1 MNKKLNIFV
10 IALLACLG
18 FAVTSCDDDD
28 DNKLSKAT
36 MTSATY
42 LDFDAENAQTAII
55 TVYADAAWSV
65 VEASDWVAV
74 EPAAGVGVTEVRISV
89 GDNYRDGAPDNP
101 RKAKV
106 VFKGATLESMSIV
119 EVRQDGDKFRD
130 LPVIKAAEAEALADE
145 KMSKIENLVVTGKI
159 GEDAVATDG
168 TANIFITYVADGGL
182 DMIAPGDVITLEG
195 TKMTDARKLPYFTAD
210 RVTMTDRVSEVTY
223 PEATDITAQLDSY
236 TASTYTYVMAT
247 GILDGT
253 TLVVDE
259 ATNTL
264 SVVGSGPSVDMNA
277 LSGHKV
283 TVKGYYAG
291 TAAPIVRFFAME
303 AEDLG
308 IFEVVYFADDFE
320 WFEPWSSQTPA
331 GDTIGSNDSDATA
344 QQLGTNKVDDVS
356 TYDALLE
363 RGYDIIAT
371 HHPDK
376 SERKPQAQ
384 TYIQRNYLKFG
395 LTGYQ
400 SGIVLPKIEGVPS
413 GAHLLL
419 TFDTCT
425 QRQGSGVFDDTE
437 LVVIVETGTARS
449 EFEFPVPHPEKDGAY
464 KWAKAEV
471 DLEGVTVT
479 PDTKITIRNA
489 DSQWPSSKAL
499 RWYLD
504 NLKLKEK

>member
-10 IALLACLG
+10 IALMACLG
-18 FAVTSCDDDD
+18 FAVTSCDDD

-42 LDFDAENAQTAII
+42 LDFDAENAQSAII
-55 TVYADAAWSV
+55 TVYADVAWSV
-65 VEASDWVAV
+65 VEVPDWVAV

-89 GDNYRDGAPDNP
+89 SDNYRDGAPDNP

-106 VFKGATLESMSIV
+106 VFKGANLESMSSV
-119 EVRQDGDKFRD
+119 EVRQAGDKFRD
-130 LPVIKAAEAEALADE
+130 LPVVNAAEAEALADE
-145 KMSKIENLVVTGKI
+145 TMSKIENLVAMGKI
-159 GEDAVATDG
+159 GEDIVATDG
-168 TANIFITYVADGGL
+168 NANIYITYVADGGL
-182 DMIAPGDVITLEG
+182 DMVTPGDVITLEG
-195 TKMTDARKLPYFTAD
+195 TKMTDGRSMPYFTAD
-210 RVTMTDRVSEVTY
+210 RVTMTDHVSEVTY
-223 PEATDITAQLDSY
+223 PEATDITAQVDSY
-236 TASTYTYVMAT
+236 SAKTYTYVMAT

-253 TLVVDE
+253 TLVVDG
-259 ATNTL
+259 ATNTI
-264 SVVGSGPSVDMNA
+264 SVVGAGPDVDMDA

-283 TVKGYYAG
+283 TLKGYYAG
-291 TAAPIVRFFAME
+291 TASPIVRFFAME

-308 IFEVVYFADDFE
+308 LFETVYFSDDFE

-356 TYDALLE
+356 TYDALLA
-363 RGYDIIAT
+363 RGYEIVAT

-384 TYIQRNYLKFG
+384 TYIQRNYIKFG

-449 EFEFPVPHPEKDGAY
+449 EFEFPVPHPEKDEAY
-464 KWAKAEV
+464 KWYKVEV

-489 DSQWPSSKAL
+489 DSQWPSSSAL

>member
-10 IALLACLG
+10 IALMACLG

-42 LDFDAENAQTAII
+42 LDFDAENAQSAII

-65 VEASDWVAV
+65 VEAPEWVAV

-89 GDNYRDGAPDNP
+89 SDNYRDGAPDNP

-106 VFKGATLESMSIV
+106 VFKGANLESMSSV
-119 EVRQDGDKFRD
+119 EVRQAGDKFRD
-130 LPVIKAAEAEALADE
+130 LPVVNAAEAEALADE
-145 KMSKIENLVVTGKI
+145 TMSKIENLVAMGKI
-159 GEDAVATDG
+159 GEDIVATDG
-168 TANIFITYVADGGL
+168 KANIYITYVADGGL
-182 DMIAPGDVITLEG
+182 DMVTPGDVITLEG
-195 TKMTDARKLPYFTAD
+195 TKMTDGRSMPYFTAD
-210 RVTMTDRVSEVTY
+210 RVTMTDHVSEVTY
-223 PEATDITAQLDSY
+223 PEATDITAQVDSY
-236 TASTYTYVMAT
+236 SAKTYTYVMAT

-253 TLVVDE
+253 TLVVDG
-259 ATNTL
+259 ATNTI
-264 SVVGSGPSVDMNA
+264 SVVGAGLDVDMDA

-283 TVKGYYAG
+283 TLKGYYAG
-291 TAAPIVRFFAME
+291 TASPIVRFFAME

-308 IFEVVYFADDFE
+308 LFETVYFSDDFE

-356 TYDALLE
+356 TYDALLA
-363 RGYDIIAT
+363 RGYEIIAT

-419 TFDTCT
+419 TFDTST

-449 EFEFPVPHPEKDGAY
+449 EFEFPVPHPEKDEAY
-464 KWAKAEV
+464 KWYKVEV